1 MVNNDAM
8 NKEQT
13 VENAPAKDTV
23 LELRNVRKEFQVKVD
38 ALHTKPLVAV
48 NDISFSIERGEG
60 LALVGESGCGKST
73 AAKCILSLEKITA
86 GEILLNGESMS
97 SYTKEGM
104 LKARSKIQMVFQDPS
119 DCLNPRFSVRK
130 MLMEVLTL
138 HTDLSKAEKTKRCYE
153 LLATVGIDENAIDKY
168 PHEFSGGQQQ
178 RLGIARALA
187 TGAEVFVLDEPTSAL
202 DTSIQGQILELLIK
216 LQKENKFT
224 YLFITHNLSVI
235 QYLCKYTA
243 VMYLGR
249 IVEIGLT
256 EDILNR
262 PIHPYTK
269 ALMDSIPIPDPT
281 KKRHRTEK
289 LEGET
294 PSPINVPAGCFLCGR
309 CAYVTDACHSC
320 KMELVDFG
328 NGHRSSCL
336 RSHEFYEAIHNQ
348 QN

>member
-1 MVNNDAM
+1 MSNEPARNNAQ
-8 NKEQT
+8 NI
-13 VENAPAKDTV
+13 ENTAANPDTV
-23 LELRNVRKEFQVKVD
+23 LELVNVRKEFMVKVD
-38 ALHTKPLVAV
+38 AFRTKPLVAV
-48 NDISFSIERGEG
+48 NDISFSIQRGEG

-73 AAKCILSLEKITA
+73 AAKCILHLERITS
-86 GEILLNGESMS
+86 GNILLHGQSMGGYS
-97 SYTKEGM
+97 KEE
-104 LKARSKIQMVFQDPS
+104 LKKARSNIQMVFQDPS

-138 HTDLSKAEKTKRCYE
+138 HTNLSKEEKTKRCYE
-153 LLATVGIDENAIDKY
+153 LLRTVGIDENAIDKY

-187 TGAEVFVLDEPTSAL
+187 TGADIFVLDEPTSAL

-216 LQKENKFT
+216 LQKEHKFS

-281 KKRHRTEK
+281 KKRERTER

-294 PSPINVPAGCFLCGR
+294 PSPINVPEGCFLCGR
-309 CAYVTDACHSC
+309 CAYVTEACHSC
-320 KMELVDFG
+320 KMELKDFG
-328 NGHRSSCL
+328 NGHRSACI
-336 RSHEFYEAIHNQ
+336 RSQEFYDAR
-348 QN
+348 